1 MDGCDDRMG
10 AFRRGGRGWVW
21 WRRWRWVPSAIAL
34 ALMLPPMDA
43 GAKVCG
49 DKVEGVD
56 VPCEC
61 GDILVSDLTL
71 ADDPV
76 ASHTCP
82 RDALIVR
89 APEAKQPLTID
100 LAGRALRGSGHGV
113 GIWLFQGGG
122 AGARIVSTGGAGV
135 IEGFRDGIIGQ
146 GPSSVSLVDGI
157 TVQKVKRDGV
167 RLFDVKTAEIRNSTV
182 TDAGRDG
189 FWVSGTGYRLT
200 GNRALRS
207 RRVGYHLMGADAVI
221 GIAGAGNV
229 AESNGTEGFSVMGRG
244 HRLVECVATRSGQEG
259 MKINGVRYE
268 IVDCRA
274 QDNGGDGIAGRGME
288 WRVAGTK
295 AIDNDNNGLAVSG
308 RAIVDVG
315 GNVGSGNRGRKQRRP
330 VVQCRLGEATC
341 TP

>member
-1 MDGCDDRMG
+1 
-10 AFRRGGRGWVW
+10 
-21 WRRWRWVPSAIAL
+21 
-34 ALMLPPMDA
+34 MDA
-43 GAKVCG
+43 GAKLCG

-61 GDILVSDLTL
+61 GDVVVSDLTL
-71 ADDPV
+71 AGDPV
-76 ASHTCP
+76 TSATCP
-82 RDALIVR
+82 RDGLIVR
-89 APEAKQPLTID
+89 ASEAKQALTID
-100 LAGRALRGSGHGV
+100 LAGRTLRGNGRGV

-122 AGARIVSTGGAGV
+122 AGARVVSTGGRGV

-146 GPSSVSLVDGI
+146 GPVSVSLIDGI
-157 TVQKVKRDGV
+157 TVQKVKRDGM
-167 RLFDVKTAEIRNSTV
+167 RLFDVAATAIRNTTV
-182 TDAGRDG
+182 VDAGRDG
-189 FWVSGTGYRLT
+189 FWVSGKGYRLT
-200 GNRALRS
+200 GTRALRS
-207 RRVGYHLMGADAVI
+207 RRVGYHLMGTDAFI
-221 GIAGAGNV
+221 GMAGAGNV
-229 AESNGTEGFSVMGRG
+229 AEESGGEGFSVMGRG

-259 MKINGVRYE
+259 MKLSGMRYE

-288 WRVAGTK
+288 WRVAGSK

-330 VVQCRLGEATC
+330 VIQCRLGEATC